1 MFNPRQNYC
10 TRSFLIL
17 QDERRTQKFMDIV
30 SAVVQQVQMR
40 CSCNFTE
47 TNIQNYE
54 FSCRSIEN
62 TAVFRAKIIYTSLQR
77 ARYRAD
83 NLVTLVSGWAQSE
96 TSIVVDSTRLDIDP
110 ACPTQL
116 GSFQDGDCEL
126 TNTPG
131 TDTTGADTTG
141 TDTTETDTT
150 GTDTTGTDTTGT
162 DTTGTDT
169 TGTDPT
175 GTVGGNVAT
184 FASLGGAFGV
194 VCVLLI
200 ICSIIIIIFVVQ
212 RKRKHRTFRYII
224 CIDFMCLTSSGVS
237 K

>member
-1 MFNPRQNYC
+1 MYKTLVIRRTVLALFWY
-10 TRSFLIL
+10 L

-40 CSCNFTE
+40 CLCSFTE
-47 TNIQNYE
+47 TNVQNYE

-62 TAVFRAKIIYTSLQR
+62 TVVFRAEIIYTSLQQ

-83 NLVTLVSGWAQSE
+83 NLVTLVSGWAQSR
-96 TSIVVDSTRLDIDP
+96 TSIVVDSTRLDVDP

-126 TNTPG
+126 TNTPA
-131 TDTTGADTTG
+131 TDP
-141 TDTTETDTT
+141 T
-150 GTDTTGTDTTGT
+150 GTDTTGTDTTST
-162 DTTGTDT
+162 DTTT
-169 TGTDPT
+169 
-175 GTVGGNVAT
+175 TVGGNVTT

-224 CIDFMCLTSSGVS
+224 CIDFMCLMSSGIA

>member
-1 MFNPRQNYC
+1 MY
-10 TRSFLIL
+10 LIYFVFVFL

-30 SAVVQQVQMR
+30 SAVVQEVQMR
-40 CSCNFTE
+40 CSCNLTE

-62 TAVFRAKIIYTSLQR
+62 TVVFRAAIIYTGSQQGRNR
-77 ARYRAD
+77 AE
-83 NLVTLVSGWAQSE
+83 NLVTLVSEWAQSE

-110 ACPTQL
+110 TCPTQL

-131 TDTTGADTTG
+131 TDTTG
-141 TDTTETDTT
+141 TDTT

-162 DTTGTDT
+162 GV
-169 TGTDPT
+169 
-175 GTVGGNVAT
+175 VGGNVAT
-184 FASLGGAFGV
+184 SASLGVVVGV

-200 ICSIIIIIFVVQ
+200 ICSIIIMIFVI
-212 RKRKHRTFRYII
+212 RKKRKHRTFRYII
-224 CIDFMCLTSSGVS
+224 RL
-237 K
+237 